1 MLAPIPLSLYDEH
14 WTHLNISSLSIF
26 PYSIFRMKLPRKKE
40 RKPKK
45 VRIEV
50 HIWFIV
56 KILRWRRRKKQLFLF
71 FHSINF
77 YFARVFFLFLII
89 IIIFFFKSKLKE
101 FLTSLEYPNVIVM
114 HVAFGAGLHVIFLFF
129 KVFHLSEFVLQL
141 FV

>member
-56 KILRWRRRKKQLFLF
+56 KILRWRRRKKTVVPFFPFNHFLLCSRLLFIF
-71 FHSINF
+71 NYYF
-77 YFARVFFLFLII
+77 YFFL
-89 IIIFFFKSKLKE
+89 KSKLKE
-101 FLTSLEYPNVIVM
+101 FLTSLEYPNIIVM

-129 KVFHLSEFVLQL
+129 KVFNLSEFVLQL